1 MKKTKESKKTT
12 KAEKKEK
19 IGVGDIIFR
28 AIIMI
33 SIFLICIIFSVFYI
47 KNMSQQINNN
57 NNITIQDKS

>member
-28 AIIMI
+28 AVIMI